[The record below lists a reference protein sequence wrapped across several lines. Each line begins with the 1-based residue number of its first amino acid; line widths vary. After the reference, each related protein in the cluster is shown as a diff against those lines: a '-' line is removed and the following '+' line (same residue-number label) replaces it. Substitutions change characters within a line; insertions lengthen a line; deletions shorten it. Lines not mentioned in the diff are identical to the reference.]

1 MRNLLLLKTGILGIN
16 ARNLLYIRPFNKKN
30 AIRLADNKLK
40 TKHYL
45 SVRGIPVAKL
55 YGSIQDKQQIEKF
68 HWNTL
73 PKSFVIKPNRG
84 FGGEGILVIDNFD
97 HNDEDRLESIS
108 NHILNILEGNFSLSS
123 APDLAII
130 EQKIIPHPY
139 FLEYG
144 ITSLPD
150 VRIIV
155 HNLIPVMAMLRIPT
169 PESGDTANLHQGGA
183 IAGIDLANG
192 TITHI
197 FHKGKLVDNLP
208 FSKKPLRKFQ
218 IPKWDEILKI
228 AATTQVISNLGY
240 LAIDIV
246 IDKNENPL
254 VLELNARGGL
264 GIQLANQAPLKER
277 LDRIMGLKVQTPEK
291 GVRLA
296 KDLFG
301 STIEKEITQL
311 SGKIVVGVIEP
322 VEILLGKKGTHKVI
336 ASIDTSYKESVIDR
350 NLAINLKLISNDGAT
365 PEFVQVDFI
374 LGGRR
379 IKTKLYVDILDDIEE
394 HMIVGKSDLSGY
406 LLDPEKKHTAR
417 DSKKVSLITPTIRSD
432 YPEIDRKL
440 AFIDEKLSI
449 LKYLRPINAKEEEE
463 RFFQSPD
470 TYNPQFEYSELDY
483 DSENFMSILQ
493 ELKTDDTPLG
503 QLFDKKRNELIMT
516 ILMLENRDTDD
527 FTKYSIDLYGDV
539 TKELLDIARTR
550 LSEMPSSFE
559 EEKIYTALEARR
571 FFEETIKYYG
581 LDWKISISEKIS
593 SQASVGKSGKLF
605 IRKDA
610 VFPKSKIYGTIAHE
624 IETHILSAENGKLQP
639 YLLFNRGF
647 ANYLKT
653 QEGLAVYNQEEFI
666 ETGRKNI
673 KYYMTAANILA
684 VYYAHKFSFVE
695 SYQML
700 KKHNISDT
708 DAFRLILK
716 AKRGIR
722 DTSKPGCFTKG
733 SIYLKGALMIQ
744 DFASNGGDL
753 KKLYVGKI
761 ALEDLDIIYA
771 IPTLRPPT
779 YLPKFLI

>member
-1 MRNLLLLKTGILGIN
+1 MGTFFPFTTGILGIN

-55 YGSIQDKQQIEKF
+55 YGSIQEKQQIDSF
-68 HWNTL
+68 QWNTL

-84 FGGEGILVIDNFD
+84 FGGEGIMVIDNFD
-97 HNDEDRLESIS
+97 HNDSERLEFIS

-130 EQKIIPHPY
+130 EQKIIPHPC
-139 FLEYG
+139 FLDYG
-144 ITSLPD
+144 ITALPD

-155 HNLIPVMAMLRIPT
+155 HNLIPIMAMLRLPT
-169 PESGDTANLHQGGA
+169 PESGITANLHQGGA

-197 FHKGKLVDNLP
+197 FYKGKLVDNLP
-208 FSKKPLRKFQ
+208 FSKKPLRKFK
-218 IPKWDEILKI
+218 IPKWDEIMKI
-228 AATTQVISNLGY
+228 AASTQVISNLGY
-240 LAIDIV
+240 LAVDIV
-246 IDKNENPL
+246 IDKNETPM

-301 STIEKEITQL
+301 STIEKEITHL
-311 SGKIVVGVIEP
+311 SGKIVVGVTEP

-336 ASIDTSYKESVIDR
+336 ASIDTSFKESTIDR
-350 NLAINLKLISNDGAT
+350 NLAVNLKLISDDGST
-365 PEFVQVDFI
+365 PEYVQTDFI

-379 IKTKLYVDILDDIEE
+379 IKNKLHIDILNDIEE
-394 HMIVGKSDLSGY
+394 HMIVGKDDLSGY
-406 LLDPEKKHTAR
+406 LLDPDKKHFLG
-417 DSKKVSLITPTIRSD
+417 DSKDVNLITPTIRYD

-440 AFIDEKLSI
+440 AFIDEKLAI
-449 LKYLRPINAKEEEE
+449 LKYLRPININEEEE
-463 RFFQSPD
+463 KFFAAPD
-470 TYNPQFEYSELDY
+470 SYNPQFEYSELDF
-483 DSENFMSILQ
+483 DSENFKTL
-493 ELKTDDTPLG
+493 LKDLNTDNTPLG
-503 QLFDKKRNELIMT
+503 QLFDKKRSELITT
-516 ILMLENRDTDD
+516 ISMLEGRDTEA
-527 FTKYSIDLYGDV
+527 FTEHSIDLYGDV
-539 TKELLDIARTR
+539 TKELLGISRKR
-550 LSEMPSSFE
+550 LAEMPATFKK
-559 EEKIYTALEARR
+559 EKIYSALEARR
-571 FFEETIKYYG
+571 YFEEAIKYYG
-581 LDWKISISEKIS
+581 LDWKVSISEKIS
-593 SQASVGKSGKLF
+593 SQASVGKSSKLF

-610 VFPKSKIYGTIAHE
+610 MFPKSKINGTIAHE
-624 IETHILSAENGKLQP
+624 IETHILSAENGKMQP

-647 ANYLKT
+647 ASYLKT

-673 KYYMTAANILA
+673 KYYITAANILA
-684 VYYAHKFSFVE
+684 VYYAKKFSFVE
-695 SYQML
+695 CFHML
-700 KKHNISDT
+700 KKYNITDQ

-716 AKRGIR
+716 AKRGLR

-733 SIYLKGALMIQ
+733 SIYLNGALMIQ
-744 DFASNGGDL
+744 NFAAEGGDL

-761 ALEDLDIIYA
+761 ALEDLDSIYA